1 MFGSL
6 IDSTAKMADAYKK
19 KLNPVIGLSVCLSF
33 SLSLSL
39 SLALGTGY
47 AATDD
52 RSEAERMRDEPPSPP
67 MPGWMLP
74 STFDPSLVRVWMDT
88 S

>member
-1 MFGSL
+1 MYM
-6 IDSTAKMADAYKK
+6 STSRA
-19 KLNPVIGLSVCLSF
+19 LSF
-33 SLSLSL
+33 SLSLSLSL

-74 STFDPSLVRVWMDT
+74 STFDPSLVRVWIDT